1 MTKIIRHDRKSLGTG
16 ELPLCGGGVS
26 RGRILVLRSEYAT
39 NRKAE
44 HFSWGQTGC
53 RFALKCAVFPPY
65 RLRLHIAVIGNF
77 IFIAIRT
84 VPPPELST

>member
-1 MTKIIRHDRKSLGTG
+1 MTKIIRHVRKSLGTG
-16 ELPLCGGGVS
+16 ELPLYGGGVS
-26 RGRILVLRSEYAT
+26 RGRILVLRSEYAQTEKRSIFVGT
-39 NRKAE
+39 NRLP
-44 HFSWGQTGC
+44 FG
-53 RFALKCAVFPPY
+53 RKCAVFPPY